1 MRMKKMEYFKL
12 TKVARMG
19 SGLFGSGHTMARCVV
34 FYIPNATKTI
44 VRQYL
49 KECKKNNLWRN

>member
-1 MRMKKMEYFKL
+1 MEYFKL
-12 TKVARMG
+12 TKVVRMG

-44 VRQYL
+44 VQQYF
-49 KECKKNNLWRN
+49 KECKKNNLWNN